1 MIKCVD
7 FNGIPLSVS
16 ITDGVVVKIAFE
28 KCKKNA
34 EKDVLLGN
42 ALVEYWNG
50 NEEAIKYTFEDV
62 NVNLKL
68 VYRKVQQIPRGKV
81 ASYGAVSKAVFGT
94 VKYARF
100 VGQAMR
106 MNPLPIIV
114 PCHRVIKSDGTLGG
128 FGGTVPLKKKLLKIE
143 GIKIKNGKIP
153 VSYFARL

>member
-7 FNGIPLSVS
+7 FNGIPLLVS
-16 ITDGVVVKIAFE
+16 ITGGIVVEIAFG
-28 KCKKNA
+28 KCKKNT
-34 EKDVLLGN
+34 EKDVSLGN
-42 ALVEYWNG
+42 ALIEYWKG

-81 ASYGAVSKAVFGT
+81 TSYGAVSRSVFGT

-114 PCHRVIKSDGTLGG
+114 PCHRVVKSDGTLGG